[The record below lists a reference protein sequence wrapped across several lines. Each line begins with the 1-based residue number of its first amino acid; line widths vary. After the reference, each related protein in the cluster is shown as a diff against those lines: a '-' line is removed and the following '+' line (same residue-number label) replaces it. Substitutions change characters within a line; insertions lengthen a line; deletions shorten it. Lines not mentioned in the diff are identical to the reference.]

1 MPVIECQRCGL
12 RWDSNTARKNVR
24 FCTSCRA
31 RKAKTVITEYGR
43 CSPWQGYFT
52 ADETTPVD
60 DDGLPVLPGK
70 RLCGMNDCVN
80 PEHIEREE

>member
-1 MPVIECQRCGL
+1 
-12 RWDSNTARKNVR
+12 
-24 FCTSCRA
+24 
-31 RKAKTVITEYGR
+31 VITEYGR
-43 CSPWQGYFT
+43 CTPWQGLFT
-52 ADETTPVD
+52 ADEVTPVD